1 MHKEIL
7 ISIDENESRVA
18 VLEDGELME
27 LYVGREERQIG
38 SIYKGKVANVLPGM
52 QAAFVDIGLER
63 NAFLCVNDALAHLG
77 DYELDDT
84 RRLSIKD
91 ILKVNQETL
100 VQIIKE
106 SAGNKGARATT
117 YLTLPGRYLVLLPSA
132 HYIGI
137 SRRIEDEA
145 ERERLRVL
153 MEEIKPKN
161 MGLIVRTAAEYRG
174 RDDMERDLEFLL
186 KLWDKICQNA
196 KKKKAPA
203 LVHQELALVYKVI
216 RDVFTAEVDK
226 LSIDSSSEHEK
237 VLELL
242 EIISP
247 ALRNRVH
254 LYAGKRPLFDVYG
267 LEVEIDKALRNK
279 VWLDSGGY
287 LIIDKTEAL
296 AVIDVNTGKYI
307 GKTNLADTILR
318 TNLEAVQEISRQLR
332 LRDIGGIVIID
343 FIDMDRAEDRGK
355 VMSSLAE
362 ALKRDRTKT
371 HIVGMTELGLVQI
384 TRKRVSRDLDE
395 TLRDNCPCCN
405 GRGRVLSLETLRIK
419 AEREIRKTA
428 QETRSEN
435 LVAIVNPRLAVPLLG
450 WEGEGL
456 QRLEMQTGKKIHLR
470 VEKDYFREKI
480 EISEVSPRELAEKYP
495 SLEPGQ
501 EILVK
506 VEDAFGLNLQSGVGY
521 YGGII
526 VEVLGGGNLLGRKVS
541 LVIQEVGRFYC
552 KGQVKE

>member
-161 MGLIVRTAAEYRG
+161 MGLIVRTAAEYKG